1 MEGINDTLARRMDD
15 LTRPEP
21 TITIFNGHEYYV
33 TDNGEM
39 GNRPQVC
46 VQLSVH
52 FRDKQLRQL
61 KGPILAVFVCIA
73 LHIDE
78 RGLAWPSIAL
88 IAKETG
94 YNKDTICRCLRSLE
108 RMGYISRVQK
118 TDTVTGKF
126 RSNVYQLFP
135 KSRRFKARNRSDLN
149 RVGSHRI
156 R

>member
-1 MEGINDTLARRMDD
+1 MED

-21 TITIFNGHEYYV
+21 TIKIFNGQEYYI
-33 TDNGEM
+33 TDTGEK
-39 GNRPQVC
+39 GSHARVA

-52 FRDKQLRQL
+52 FREKQLGQL
-61 KGPILAVFVCIA
+61 KGPILGVFLSIA
-73 LHIDE
+73 LHINE
-78 RGLAWPSIAL
+78 RGLAWPSIRL
-88 IAKETG
+88 IGQETG
-94 YNKDTICRCLRSLE
+94 YNKDTVCKCLKGLE

-118 TDTVTGKF
+118 TDQETGKF

-135 KSRRFKARNRSDLN
+135 KSRRFKAKNRSDLN